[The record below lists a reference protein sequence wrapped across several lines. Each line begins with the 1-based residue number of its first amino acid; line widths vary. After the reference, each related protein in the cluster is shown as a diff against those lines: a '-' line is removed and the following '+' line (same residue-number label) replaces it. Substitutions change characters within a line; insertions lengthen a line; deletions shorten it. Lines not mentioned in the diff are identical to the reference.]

1 MNIILV
7 DNPEIREALLP
18 LTFTR
23 PTALLPAGIGTIAE
37 RWALL
42 IPEANISFL
51 TVEYLQV
58 KYPAC
63 ESSDA
68 LLIPGHIIPSP
79 ELAAKVRALAP
90 GEWIQTSAG
99 EVISHGR
106 QLLPEPKEA
115 GLEVTA
121 YRLLTDIFRLSKE
134 RITADFDLLTA
145 GRQPQPLSPSCTL
158 IGPADRLFIEEGA
171 DVEGAFINT
180 RQGPVYIGRQSEVQ
194 ECVVLR
200 GPVAI
205 GPKCRVRAGARLL
218 PGVNLGESTRVGGEI
233 SNTVFIGYSN
243 KQHDGFLGDA
253 VIGQWCNLGAGCVAS
268 NLKNDYSE
276 IRLWS
281 YGQQRFLR
289 TGLQFCGLIMADH
302 CKAGINTMFNT
313 ATVVGPGCNIHGA
326 GFPRPYVPAFS
337 DGGAQG
343 FTRVIFPK
351 FMATA
356 TEMMRHRGLEI
367 SEADK
372 SILKHL
378 YENL

>member
-1 MNIILV
+1 MNIILE
-7 DNPEIREALLP
+7 DYAEIRQALLP

-23 PTALLPAGIGTIAE
+23 PVAMLPAGIGSIAS
-37 RWALL
+37 RWAMLL
-42 IPEANISFL
+42 PQASISFL
-51 TVEYLQV
+51 TEDYLQSKFPLNEADNSLYV
-58 KYPAC
+58 
-63 ESSDA
+63 
-68 LLIPGHIIPSP
+68 PGHIIPSP
-79 ELAAKVRALAP
+79 ELARRVAALTP
-90 GEWIQTSAG
+90 GQWLVTSGG
-99 EVISHGR
+99 EKISRGKE
-106 QLLPEPKEA
+106 LNPEPEA
-115 GLEVTA
+115 TVEVSA
-121 YRLLTDIFRLSKE
+121 YRSLPDIFRMSKE
-134 RITADFDLLTA
+134 RISADFDLLTA
-145 GRQPQPLSPSCTL
+145 GRNSQPLPASCTL

-180 RQGPVYIGRQSEVQ
+180 RQGPVYIGRNSEVQ

-205 GPKCRVRAGARLL
+205 GPFCRVRAGARLL

-233 SNTVFIGYSN
+233 SNTVFIGYAN

-281 YGQQRFLR
+281 YARQHFLR

-343 FTRVIFPK
+343 ISRVIFSK

-356 TEMMRHRGLEI
+356 TEMMRHRGVVI

-372 SILKHL
+372 SILKYL
-378 YENL
+378 YDNA

>member
-1 MNIILV
+1 MNIILE
-7 DNPEIREALLP
+7 DYAEIRQALLP

-23 PTALLPAGIGTIAE
+23 PVAMLPAGIGSIAS
-37 RWALL
+37 RWAMLL
-42 IPEANISFL
+42 PQASISFL
-51 TVEYLQV
+51 TEDYLQCKFPLNEADNSLYV
-58 KYPAC
+58 
-63 ESSDA
+63 
-68 LLIPGHIIPSP
+68 PGHIIPSP
-79 ELAAKVRALAP
+79 ELARRVAALTP
-90 GEWIQTSAG
+90 GQWLVTSGG
-99 EVISHGR
+99 EKISRGKE
-106 QLLPEPKEA
+106 LNPEPEA
-115 GLEVTA
+115 TVEVSA
-121 YRLLTDIFRLSKE
+121 YRSLPDIFRMSKE
-134 RITADFDLLTA
+134 RISADFDLLTA
-145 GRQPQPLSPSCTL
+145 GRNSQPLPASCTL

-180 RQGPVYIGRQSEVQ
+180 RQGPVYIGRNSEVQ

-205 GPKCRVRAGARLL
+205 GPSCRVRAGARLL

-233 SNTVFIGYSN
+233 SNTVFIGYAN

-281 YGQQRFLR
+281 YARQHFLR

-343 FTRVIFPK
+343 ISRVIFSK

-356 TEMMRHRGLEI
+356 TEMMRHRGVVI

-372 SILKHL
+372 SILKYL
-378 YENL
+378 YDNA

>member
-1 MNIILV
+1 MKIILE
-7 DNPEIREALLP
+7 DIPAIREALFP

-23 PTALLPAGIGTIAE
+23 PAGLLPAGIGSIAD
-37 RWALL
+37 RWTYL
-42 IPEANISFL
+42 IPNAEVSFL
-51 TVEYLQV
+51 TADYLQV
-58 KYPAC
+58 KYPAG
-63 ESSDA
+63 ETADA
-68 LLIPGHIIPSP
+68 IFIPGHLIPTP
-79 ELAAKVRALAP
+79 ELAVKVAALQP
-90 GEWIQTSAG
+90 GEWLQTAG
-99 EVISHGR
+99 CEVISRGR
-106 QLLPEPKEA
+106 NLLPEPKNT
-115 GLEVTA
+115 GLEIPA
-121 YRLLTDIFRLSKE
+121 YRLLTDIFRQSKE
-134 RITADFDLLTA
+134 RIAADFDLLTA
-145 GRQPQPLSPSCTL
+145 GRNSHPLSPSCTL

-171 DVEGAFINT
+171 NVEGAFINT
-180 RQGPVYIGRQSEVQ
+180 LQGPVYIGRDSEIQ

-276 IRLWS
+276 IRLWN
-281 YGQQRFLR
+281 YPQQRFLR

-326 GFPRPYVPAFS
+326 GFPRPFVPAFS

-343 FTRVIFPK
+343 ITRVIFSK
-351 FMATA
+351 FLATA

-378 YENL
+378 YETL

>member
-1 MNIILV
+1 MNVILEDIKEV
-7 DNPEIREALLP
+7 RDNLLP

-23 PTALLPAGIGTIAE
+23 PTALLPVGIGSIAD
-37 RWALL
+37 RWKLL
-42 IPEANISFL
+42 LGEASVSYR
-51 TVEYLQV
+51 TEDYLQC
-58 KYPAC
+58 KFPLTEAPD
-63 ESSDA
+63 S
-68 LLIPGHIIPSP
+68 LHIPGHLIPTP
-79 ELAAKVRALAP
+79 ELARIVASLAP
-90 GEWIQTSAG
+90 GEWIMTDGG
-99 EVISHGR
+99 EKIFREGA
-106 QLLPEPKEA
+106 PETAEPR
-115 GLEVTA
+115 EVVEVAA
-121 YRLLTDIFRLSKE
+121 YRSLPDIFRLSKE

-145 GRQPQPLSPSCTL
+145 GRKSQPLSDSCTL

-180 RQGPVYIGRQSEVQ
+180 RQGPVYIGRNSEIQ

-205 GPKCRVRAGARLL
+205 GPSCRVRAGARLL

-233 SNTVFIGYSN
+233 SNAVFIGYAN

-268 NLKNDYSE
+268 NLKNDYSL

-281 YGQQRFLR
+281 YPQKRFAR

-313 ATVVGPGCNIHGA
+313 ATVVGPGCNIHGS
-326 GFPRPYVPAFS
+326 GFPRPFIPAFS

-343 FTRVIFPK
+343 LTRVSFPK
-351 FMATA
+351 CIATA
-356 TEMMRHRGLEI
+356 TEMMRHRGVEI
-367 SEADK
+367 TDADK
-372 SILKHL
+372 SILEYL
-378 YENL
+378 YNL

>member
-63 ESSDA
+63 EASDS

-115 GLEVTA
+115 GL
-121 YRLLTDIFRLSKE
+121 
-134 RITADFDLLTA
+134 
-145 GRQPQPLSPSCTL
+145 
-158 IGPADRLFIEEGA
+158 
-171 DVEGAFINT
+171 
-180 RQGPVYIGRQSEVQ
+180 
-194 ECVVLR
+194 
-200 GPVAI
+200 
-205 GPKCRVRAGARLL
+205 
-218 PGVNLGESTRVGGEI
+218 
-233 SNTVFIGYSN
+233 
-243 KQHDGFLGDA
+243 
-253 VIGQWCNLGAGCVAS
+253 
-268 NLKNDYSE
+268 
-276 IRLWS
+276 
-281 YGQQRFLR
+281 
-289 TGLQFCGLIMADH
+289 
-302 CKAGINTMFNT
+302 
-313 ATVVGPGCNIHGA
+313 
-326 GFPRPYVPAFS
+326 
-337 DGGAQG
+337 
-343 FTRVIFPK
+343 
-351 FMATA
+351 
-356 TEMMRHRGLEI
+356 
-367 SEADK
+367 
-372 SILKHL
+372 
-378 YENL
+378 